1 MDLGG
6 WGWAFGGAAIG
17 AGLAAIGAGIGIG
30 RLAGQ
35 AMEGIARQPE
45 STKDIRGLS
54 IVMAAFVEGVALFG
68 VVMALLA
75 MIFAGGKIPDS
86 GDTVKYLGP
95 GGGDRVQYEIQLEK
109 EAAEEAKKAAEK
121 K

>member
-1 MDLGG
+1 MDFGG
-6 WGWAFGGAAIG
+6 FGWAYGGAAIG

-45 STKDIRGLS
+45 STKDIRGLT
-54 IVMAAFVEGVALFG
+54 IVMAAFVEGVALFA

-75 MIFAGGKIPDS
+75 MLFAGGKVPAF
-86 GDTVKYLGP
+86 G
-95 GGGDRVQYEIQLEK
+95 EIKTKEDVEK
-109 EAAEEAKKAAEK
+109 VMGK
-121 K
+121 